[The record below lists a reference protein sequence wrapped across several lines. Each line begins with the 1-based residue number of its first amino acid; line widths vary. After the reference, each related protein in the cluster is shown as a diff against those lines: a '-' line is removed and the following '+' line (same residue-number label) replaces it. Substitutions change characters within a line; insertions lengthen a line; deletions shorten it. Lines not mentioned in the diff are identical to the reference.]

1 MNDIP
6 YRAALVIGA
15 GPGVGA
21 SLARRFAAAGLK
33 VAIAARSA
41 PSLAEIAAETGAEAF
56 AADATD
62 PESVTRLFDAA
73 EARLGAIDVVVYNVG
88 ARIRGP
94 LAELDPQAV
103 RQAFDINAF
112 GGFLAARE
120 AARRLAPR
128 GRGALIFTGAT
139 ASLKGNAISA
149 PFAMGKFALRALAE
163 SAARELGPK
172 GVHVAHVVIDGV
184 IRDAGQSDAHDATLH
199 PDDIADAYVDLLRQ
213 KRSAWAFEVAVR
225 PWVEKF

>member
-62 PESVTRLFDAA
+62 PASVEKLFAAA
-73 EARLGAIDVVVYNVG
+73 EARIGEIDVVVYNVG

-103 RQAFDINAF
+103 RQAFDLNAF

-120 AARRLAPR
+120 AARRFPAR
-128 GRGALIFTGAT
+128 GRGALLFTGAT

-184 IRDAGQSDAHDATLH
+184 IRAAGQTDLHDTTLH
-199 PDDIADAYVDLLRQ
+199 PDDIAEAYVDLLRQ
-213 KRSAWAFEVAVR
+213 KRSAWAFEVTVR

>member
-6 YRAALVIGA
+6 YRAALIIGA

-21 SLARRFAAAGLK
+21 SLARRFSAAGLK
-33 VAIAARSA
+33 VAIAARST
-41 PSLAEIAAETGAEAF
+41 PSLAAIAGETGAEAF

-62 PESVTRLFDAA
+62 PESVARLFAAA
-73 EARLGAIDVVVYNVG
+73 EAKLGEIDVVVYNVG

-94 LAELDPQAV
+94 LAELDPEAV
-103 RQAFDINAF
+103 RQAFEINAF

-120 AARRLAPR
+120 AAKRFGPR
-128 GRGALIFTGAT
+128 GRGALFFTGAT
-139 ASLKGNAISA
+139 ASLKGYAISA

-184 IRDAGQSDAHDATLH
+184 IRAPGQSDVIDATLL

-213 KRSAWAFEVAVR
+213 KRSAWSFEVTVR